1 MPYMKLRL
9 FLLFFSVLLLSGAS
23 CNPTPPPEPPV
34 PEVSSITY
42 DLYVCAVKHGGMGQN
57 KNGTYVRSVESLEA
71 DQPMVEFTGRGLD
84 ITQQFT
90 MESITRGKYYY
101 QVPQEG
107 GDRFVKFHIERN
119 EAGEEWIPT
128 PLDAEV
134 PFKAN
139 TYYARKYTHAWLDDG
154 ATLLVLGTDSAHKEI
169 CWTKLRESDLAIQ
182 SEGKLGLTLPEGF
195 SMFSTSGLLTV
206 RPTDGTLFYIYYV
219 KDEDSSHKPVTHI
232 AVLDPANMNVVSD
245 APVSEG
251 VMEEPVTAAYGEL
264 LRNIIAYDEYGTMY
278 VAGLCT
284 YDGVKLGVMRRVL
297 PNAYQFDPS
306 WNGFSSPEGRLLT
319 LQYVG
324 NGRMLAYS
332 RDEKLGTKIDS
343 RSHFY
348 SIIYLNTGQR
358 ERVSYNGIPLRYCSG
373 GYSQRSAVVDGKA
386 YIGVTEGDGEDDYPM
401 VYIYDSATDV
411 VVPGVRLS
419 KGFCFDVIRAMREI
433 KD

>member
-1 MPYMKLRL
+1 MKLL
-9 FLLFFSVLLLSGAS
+9 FAILLLSVLLLGGAS
-23 CNPTPPPEPPV
+23 CNPTPEPTPPEPEP
-34 PEVSSITY
+34 SLLSF

-57 KNGTYVRSVESLEA
+57 KNGTYVRSVPSLEA
-71 DQPMVEFTGRGLD
+71 DQPLVEFTGKGID

-107 GDRFVKFHIERN
+107 SDRFVKFHIERN
-119 EAGEEWIPT
+119 EAGEEWIPE

-134 PFKAN
+134 PFKSN

-154 ATLLVLGTDSAHKEI
+154 ETLLVLGTDSEHKEI
-169 CWTKLRESDLAIQ
+169 CWTKLRESDLAIL

-195 SMFSTSGLLTV
+195 TMFSTSGLLTV
-206 RPTDGTLFYIYYV
+206 RPSDGTLFYIYYV
-219 KDEDSSHKPVTHI
+219 KDDDSSRKPVTHV
-232 AVLDPANMNVVSD
+232 AVINPSSMQVVSD
-245 APVSEG
+245 SQVPEA

-264 LRNIIAYDEYGTMY
+264 LRNIIAYDEIGTMY

-284 YDGVKLGVMRRVL
+284 YDGVKLGVMRRIL
-297 PNAYQFDPS
+297 PGASQFDPS
-306 WNGFSSPEGRLLT
+306 WNGFPSPEGRLLT

-348 SIIYLNTGQR
+348 SIINLTSCQR
-358 ERVSYNGIPLRYCSG
+358 ERVSYNGEPLRYCSG

-386 YIGVTEGDGEDDYPM
+386 YIGVTEGDGPDDNPM
-401 VYIYDSATDV
+401 VYIYDSATDRV
-411 VVPGVRLS
+411 EPGVRLS
-419 KGFCFDVIRAMREI
+419 KGFCFDIIRAMVEI